1 MWQVEELMGTSGH
14 REQDSRHST
23 DQSSPNAPP
32 CCGPQLHPLGHVP
45 AAHKALDAAAAL
57 GSKERCCAHQDIFSR
72 KKSLTAQIFLK
83 AGPTEPSAR
92 CFCPCSS
99 GSSWGME
106 RDVPSVPS
114 EATEVPGATQ
124 MVAPLSHSLPQG

>member
-57 GSKERCCAHQDIFSR
+57 GSKEKCCAHQDIFSR
-72 KKSLTAQIFLK
+72 
-83 AGPTEPSAR
+83 PTEPSAR